1 MKVDECGCKWMKW
14 VKVDEMDFKDFI
26 IAVNMIIIFIHFG
39 PLVLHLELCLREKV
53 SAVYR

>member
-26 IAVNMIIIFIHFG
+26 IVVNRIIIFIHFG
-39 PLVLHLELCLREKV
+39 TT
-53 SAVYR
+53 S